1 MNGNYYDGGM
11 GFSMPSMPSWDD
23 TKDFFGRQA
32 RRAGE
37 AIVGKAKEKGQ
48 EFIDQQKDAF
58 VDQAMSKA
66 RGSLPSS
73 LVPSSPKPKAS
84 PKPKGGSKPMNSYM
98 QSLLRSDLLNAR
110 VTPAAISA
118 FNRRAGNTQALKRGV
133 AFQPSVVQ
141 ATQAAAAAPAQKG
154 MNKKV
159 VIGGA
164 LVLAAVVGAVVI
176 ARR

>member
-11 GFSMPSMPSWDD
+11 GFSLPSWDD

-58 VDQAMSKA
+58 VDKAMSKA

-73 LVPSSPKPKAS
+73 LVPSSPNS
-84 PKPKGGSKPMNSYM
+84 KGGSKPMNSYM
-98 QSLLRSDLLNAR
+98 QSLVRPDLLGARITPGAINALNQR
-110 VTPAAISA
+110 V
-118 FNRRAGNTQALKRGV
+118 GNTQALKRAV
-133 AFQPSVVQ
+133 ALQPAVVQ
-141 ATQAAAAAPAQKG
+141 AAQATTAAPAKKG